1 MNERGPR
8 PGPQP
13 GPRPGAQPGPEPGPR
28 PGAQP
33 GPRPGANPNP
43 GPANANPNANPN
55 PADVAGVDPERLRRE
70 VADVLSEPA
79 PTPADRAE
87 QMERAHGLLQRALG
101 GEGGGRG

>member
-1 MNERGPR
+1 MTHPMNERGPR
-8 PGPQP
+8 PGPQ
-13 GPRPGAQPGPEPGPR
+13 PGPR

-79 PTPADRAE
+79 PTPTDRAE

>member
-1 MNERGPR
+1 M
-8 PGPQP
+8 PGPKPGATPGATP
-13 GPRPGAQPGPEPGPR
+13 GPTPDSV
-28 PGAQP
+28 
-33 GPRPGANPNP
+33 
-43 GPANANPNANPN
+43 N

>member
-13 GPRPGAQPGPEPGPR
+13 GPRPGAQPGPR
-28 PGAQP
+28 PG
-33 GPRPGANPNP
+33 
-43 GPANANPNANPN
+43 ANPN

>member
-13 GPRPGAQPGPEPGPR
+13 GPRPGAQPGPR
-28 PGAQP
+28 PG
-33 GPRPGANPNP
+33 
-43 GPANANPNANPN
+43 ANPNANPN

>member
-13 GPRPGAQPGPEPGPR
+13 GPRPGAQPGPR
-28 PGAQP
+28 PG
-33 GPRPGANPNP
+33 
-43 GPANANPNANPN
+43 ANPN

-79 PTPADRAE
+79 PTPTDRAE

>member
-1 MNERGPR
+1 MTHPMNERGPR

-13 GPRPGAQPGPEPGPR
+13 GPRPGAQPGP
-28 PGAQP
+28 
-33 GPRPGANPNP
+33 RPGANPNP
-43 GPANANPNANPN
+43 GPANANPN

>member
-13 GPRPGAQPGPEPGPR
+13 GPRPGAQPGP
-28 PGAQP
+28 
-33 GPRPGANPNP
+33 RPGANPNP
-43 GPANANPNANPN
+43 GPANANPN

>member
-1 MNERGPR
+1 MTHPMNERGPR

-13 GPRPGAQPGPEPGPR
+13 GPRPGAQPGPR
-28 PGAQP
+28 PG
-33 GPRPGANPNP
+33 
-43 GPANANPNANPN
+43 ANPN